1 MKIKSQKMKK
11 IKKGFTLIEL
21 LVVVLIIGILAA
33 IALPQYRY
41 VVAKAKFTQ
50 LLTTSKAI
58 VEAQRRYMLVNGERS
73 LDLSALD
80 IDIEGGTYGPS
91 SGCGA
96 SANMKDRID
105 FDWGACQISC
115 DPKRGKIACWI
126 SKPYITYYDG
136 FELSQK
142 KICCASAES
151 GELGK
156 KLCQAEFPQA
166 TGVPSA
172 SYCGAD
178 GTNYSGY

>member
-1 MKIKSQKMKK
+1 MKIKSQK

-21 LVVVLIIGILAA
+21 LVVVLIIGILAT

-80 IDIEGGTYGPS
+80 IDIEGGTYGPGFYS
-91 SGCGA
+91 SA
-96 SANMKDRID
+96 SMKDRIT
-105 FDWGACQISC
+105 FDWGGCQITY
-115 DPKRGKIACWI
+115 DDKRGAIGCWI
-126 SKPYITYYDG
+126 SKPVINYYDS

-142 KICCASAES
+142 KTCCASAES